1 MNYLKY
7 FWQALLY
14 SGIIFVVGF
23 LNFWGLNFYV
33 LILSALCFLFIF
45 IYDAGKDYMTLTRQ
59 SVNNRY
65 IFTLI
70 VNPPYVFVCLVS
82 LGYVVLGK
90 MYWFV
95 WATAGFIA
103 LYAYAMWISEWRRE
117 RKKETTDAGY

>member
-14 SGIIFVVGF
+14 SGVIFVVGF

-45 IYDAGKDYMTLTRQ
+45 IYDAGRDYMKLTHQ
-59 SVNNRY
+59 STTNLY

-70 VNPPYVFVCLVS
+70 VNPPYVFVCIVS
-82 LGYVVLGK
+82 LFYVILGK
-90 MYWFV
+90 MYWFI
-95 WATAGFIA
+95 WAMAGFIA
-103 LYAYAMWISEWRRE
+103 LYAYWVWISEWMRE
-117 RKKETTDAGY
+117 RNKGND